1 MISYWPFKE
10 KIVPIPCLS
19 ECIEGLK
26 MWGALSDKSP
36 SGLSEAISRSIG
48 SIPLPSPKTT
58 YMQLRRTV

>member
-26 MWGALSDKSP
+26 MCGGGGGGNSNT
-36 SGLSEAISRSIG
+36 I
-48 SIPLPSPKTT
+48 
-58 YMQLRRTV
+58 

>member
-26 MWGALSDKSP
+26 MWGGGGGEEIPTLYE
-36 SGLSEAISRSIG
+36 LISKQG
-48 SIPLPSPKTT
+48 PGKPP
-58 YMQLRRTV
+58 